1 MEAKLKMSNNKDKI
15 SATIEKVI
23 VESNEPLET
32 KEVQEKIQQSLGDV
46 TRTKVLYR
54 LNDLRGQGTI
64 SGKFVGSGKGVWI
77 WWKKGCLDQ
86 ER

>member
-1 MEAKLKMSNNKDKI
+1 MSSTKDKI
-15 SATIEKVI
+15 TATIEKVI
-23 VESNEPLET
+23 IESKEPLET
-32 KEVQEKIQQSLGDV
+32 KEVQEKIQQSIGDV

-64 SGKFVGSGKGVWI
+64 AGKFVGSGKGVWI
-77 WWKKGCLDQ
+77 WWKKDNSHY